1 MTTIAVTCL
10 GSGAALGK
18 DRLWSSLLLDDR
30 ILLGCPPTA
39 IPQLYRFKK
48 DPTAIDY
55 IFISHC
61 HADHCFG
68 LPFFF
73 LLYAYRYTR
82 EAPLY
87 IVGPSGMKDTATKLY
102 DLAWPDLR
110 KRGVQP
116 RAPIHFVEIK
126 TEDTIQAGELSLRA
140 LKMAHFDMVSY
151 GYRFA
156 YKGREIAFTG
166 DTGECRQLD
175 QLADGADVVI
185 TEFTHAFHSEDP
197 GHLDADAV
205 ARLVRRLAGARKK
218 PTVLATHL
226 VGDPEPIEGLTICR
240 DGETYLV

>member
-1 MTTIAVTCL
+1 MTSIAVTCL

-18 DRLWSSLLLDDR
+18 DRFWSSLLLDNR
-30 ILLGCPPTA
+30 VLLGCPPTA
-39 IPQLYRFKK
+39 VPQLYRLKK

-73 LLYAYRYTR
+73 LLYAYLYER
-82 EAPLY
+82 EEPLY
-87 IVGPSGMKDTATKLY
+87 IVGPSGMENTTKKLY

-110 KRGVQP
+110 KQGVQP
-116 RAPIHFVEIK
+116 HAPIHFVEIK
-126 TEDTIQAGELSLRA
+126 ADDTVQAGELIFQALR
-140 LKMAHFDMVSY
+140 MTHFNMVSY
-151 GYRFA
+151 GYRFV

-175 QLADGADVVI
+175 RLVDGADLVI
-185 TEFTHAFHSEDP
+185 TEFTHAFDSKDS

-205 ARLVRRLAGARKK
+205 ARLVKRLAGTPKR
-218 PTVLATHL
+218 PTILATHL
-226 VGDPEPIEGLTICR
+226 AGDPKPIEGLTICR